1 MSNRMIEKLQAY
13 LKEDPNDTFSKFAL
27 ALEYKKIDDVSRAI
41 ELFEEIH
48 EADPNYVGIYYHL
61 GKLYDQ
67 QGDNKKAV
75 ATYKEGIE
83 IAANTGE
90 SKTLSELKSALMEL
104 ELNDE

>member
-1 MSNRMIEKLQAY
+1 MIEKLQAY
-13 LKEDPNDTFSKFAL
+13 LQEDPNDTFSKFAL
-27 ALEYKKIDDVSRAI
+27 ALEYKKIGDVSRAI

-48 EADPNYVGIYYHL
+48 EANPDYVGIYYHL

-67 QGDNKKAV
+67 QDDNKKAI

-83 IAANTGE
+83 VATQKDE
-90 SKTLSELKSALMEL
+90 SKALSELKSALMEL